1 MNHTSKTKQCLVA
14 LKRTILVSQKLIL
27 LLLM

>member
-1 MNHTSKTKQCLVA
+1 MNHTSKTKRCLVA
-14 LKRTILVSQKLIL
+14 LKRTILVAQKLIL